1 MFLLLLDSG
10 AMFVAFPFI
19 EDRFSDQASRTTLS
33 WIISA
38 FFIVMVSALLVAGR
52 AADRFGRRKVFL
64 SGLAIY
70 GIAAI
75 LGGLLSNIWA
85 LILLRALQGMGVAML
100 SPTALAICLV
110 EFPHSRRA
118 YAFGVWG
125 TIGAGAG
132 LCASPI
138 GAGLVEIFN
147 WRAVFIFTGIA
158 ALVTLAVGWS
168 VLGKDEEERDGT
180 RNK

>member
-64 SGLAIY
+64 SGLVIY

-75 LGGLLSNIWA
+75 FGGLFSNIWA
-85 LILLRALQGMGVAML
+85 LIVFRAFQGMGVAML
-100 SPTALAICLV
+100 SPTALAILSLI
-110 EFPHSRRA
+110 H
-118 YAFGVWG
+118 
-125 TIGAGAG
+125 I
-132 LCASPI
+132 
-138 GAGLVEIFN
+138 
-147 WRAVFIFTGIA
+147 
-158 ALVTLAVGWS
+158 
-168 VLGKDEEERDGT
+168 
-180 RNK
+180 